1 MASKTWYAVT
11 KIQHGKRTEDGS
23 AEGKYKRTTFEPGDK
38 VTGLTKEDMV
48 GLYNAGAISSRR
60 PEWLDDEEDEVEVEE
75 SPAKETPSE
84 EAPSET
90 SSTPA
95 KKAVPAKKAAP
106 AAAPPAPTSSGS
118 SGS

>member
-60 PEWLDDEEDEVEVEE
+60 PEWLDDEEDEDEE
-75 SPAKETPSE
+75 SPAEETS
-84 EAPSET
+84 SET
-90 SSTPA
+90 SPTPA